1 MIRSATTRLTVAATA
16 MLAAGLLTMPSAVAA
31 RTAGNAFGATGSGGT
46 WASAVEV
53 PGLAALNVNGVRQRQ
68 LGVSVMWPSGPGALP
83 SVVHLGRLPRRRRGT
98 TPTAATTGRRSW
110 SAGAAAPGQ
119 TAAQVPGLA
128 ALNTGQEAQVTLVSC
143 TSAGNCA
150 AGSEYLDNRGHARPF
165 VVSERDGVWGT
176 GLQVPGSAS
185 LNPHARA
192 MVVSSVS
199 CASAGNCAAGG
210 WYTEGVDRDLV
221 FVVTQRNGVWG
232 TAMRAPGIA
241 SLDAG
246 NAFLSSVSCV
256 SAGTCAAGGFY
267 TDASRHSQ
275 PFVVDERKGVWGR
288 VMPVPGSAAVNTGG
302 YAGTN
307 SVSCASAGACVAV
320 GWSSGPRRHAFVARE
335 RKGTWGKAIPVPGLA
350 ALNNGGGSYATS
362 VSCASAGN
370 CAAGGWYKYG
380 ARSGH
385 WQAFVVGLVNGR
397 WAKGQAGAGFGHP
410 EHRRAGPARL
420 GVVLLGRQLRRGRV
434 LHHWLRSPPGVRR
447 QRAQRGVGQGHP
459 GAGPGD
465 PERGRV
471 RRPHLGVVRTGGIC
485 AAGGQ

>member
-1 MIRSATTRLTVAATA
+1 MPT
-16 MLAAGLLTMPSAVAA
+16 LAYWPRFRAYWLALGGFDDPVRHDEAYCGSDGDAGGGPADHAEGRGA

-53 PGLAALNVNGVRQRQ
+53 PGLAALNVNGYANVNS
-68 LGVSVMWPSGPGALP
+68 VSCTWGGYCTAGGYYTDSGNHGQAFVVSGRGGAW
-83 SVVHLGRLPRRRRGT
+83 
-98 TPTAATTGRRSW
+98 A
-110 SAGAAAPGQ
+110 

-128 ALNTGQEAQVTLVSC
+128 ALNTGKEAQVTSVSC

-150 AGSEYLDNRGHARPF
+150 AGGEYLDNRGHARPF

-410 EHRRAGPARL
+410 EHRRAGASSPRCRATRQATAPRAGTTPLAPVSAR
-420 GVVLLGRQLRRGRV
+420 
-434 LHHWLRSPPGVRR
+434 RSSSASTAGCGARPSRC
-447 QRAQRGVGQGHP
+447 RAW
-459 GAGPGD
+459 
-465 PERGRV
+465 
-471 RRPHLGVVRTGGIC
+471 RP
-485 AAGGQ
+485 